1 MERKSTCANLKA
13 DTTGNICVKVFW
25 RCFNVYSIFITS
37 GHYV

>member
-25 RCFNVYSIFITS
+25 IWVSAMVREMF
-37 GHYV
+37 